1 MKLFITALAVI
12 AALVAAEIQVEE
24 GVLVV
29 TVENFDSVIADNDFV
44 LVEFCKFTLITV
56 QQHSHTLLLAHCY

>member
-29 TVENFDSVIADNDFV
+29 TVDNFESVIAENDFV

-56 QQHSHTLLLAHCY
+56 QHSHTLLLAHCY